1 LTFRVD
7 SGSAGV
13 CSCGTYW
20 AGLEQR
26 SDIICCGP
34 QEINLLRIMGADG
47 TDLQDGVTITV
58 QRVGLSEML
67 GHFDIR
73 SLTVH
78 AL

>member
-1 LTFRVD
+1 
-7 SGSAGV
+7 
-13 CSCGTYW
+13 
-20 AGLEQR
+20 
-26 SDIICCGP
+26 
-34 QEINLLRIMGADG
+34 MGADG